1 MHYPEYDEYQKLS
14 EQYNRIPIYRELNLE
29 EPGHLLILKVMS
41 EAGDVMFLESLGD
54 NSDDTRF
61 SFMGINPSHEYRFE
75 SGQMYKDSIHVGSFP
90 DDTVFGYLKQ
100 EADRYTSPAFSQFGH
115 FNGGLAGYFGYEMV
129 NYCGILRKQIRENST
144 IPQIF
149 LMHIDEFI
157 CFDNETKKY
166 YLACCTYPEQ
176 GIQKSYY
183 DAIARLE
190 DLEEEIITKIS
201 ETMLP
206 YMPSRAEEV
215 EPRFTESKAS
225 FMSNVAKTV
234 DMIDGGEALQ
244 VVLSMRAMIP
254 DEIDPYR
261 FYLRLRKTNPSPYMY
276 YIKVNG
282 IVIVGS
288 SPEVHVR
295 CSDRTAMLRPIAGT
309 AMRTNDEEADRLA
322 TERMLAD
329 EKECAEHL
337 MLVDLARNDLSRI
350 ARPESVEVTRFMQPE
365 NYSHVI
371 HLVSDVVS
379 TLEDDKHIL
388 DVLKESFPAG
398 TVSGA
403 PKVRAIEIIDECE
416 TQPRDIYAGAIGY
429 IGFNNYLDTCITIRT
444 AYFTPQGNY
453 LQAGAGIVQD
463 SKPENEYQEIRNK
476 LGALASS
483 LAYAMPRSV

>member
-1 MHYPEYDEYQKLS
+1 MHYPDFNEYQKLS
-14 EQYNRIPIYRELNLE
+14 KQYNRIPVYRELNLE

-54 NSDDTRF
+54 NSDNTRF
-61 SFMGINPSHEYRFE
+61 SFMGINPRHHYRFE
-75 SGQMYKDSIHVGSFP
+75 SGQMYKDNVHTGSFP
-90 DDTVFGYLKQ
+90 DDKVFGYLKK
-100 EADRYTSPAFSQFGH
+100 EIDRYTSPAFEQFGH

-129 NYCGILRKQIRENST
+129 NYCGILRKPVRENNK
-144 IPQIF
+144 IPQIY

-166 YLACCTYPEQ
+166 YLSVCVYPED
-176 GIQKSYY
+176 GVQKSYY
-183 DAIARLE
+183 NALARLE
-190 DLEEEIITKIS
+190 ELEEEIINKIS
-201 ETMLP
+201 ETTLP

-215 EPRFTESKAS
+215 EPRFTESKTN
-225 FMSNVAKTV
+225 FMSTVAKAV
-234 DMIDGGEALQ
+234 SMIDEGEALQ
-244 VVLSMRAMIP
+244 IVLSMRAMIP
-254 DEIDPYR
+254 EDIDPYR

-276 YIKVNG
+276 FIKVNG

-295 CSDRTAMLRPIAGT
+295 CSGREAMLRPIAGT
-309 AMRTNDEEADRLA
+309 AKRTGDEKADKLA
-322 TERMLAD
+322 TEAMLAD

-350 ARPESVEVTRFMQPE
+350 AIPESVKVTRFMQPE

-371 HLVSDVVS
+371 HLVSDVESV
-379 TLEDDKHIL
+379 LDDDKHMI

-416 TQPRDIYAGAIGY
+416 TQPRDIYSGAIGY
-429 IGFNNYLDTCITIRT
+429 MGFNQYLDTCITIRT
-444 AYFTPQGNY
+444 AYFTKEGNY

-483 LAYAMPRSV
+483 LAYAMPRKV